1 MVSPILLVAVPL
13 GAAFLLPMADR
24 LGRPVARGLHL
35 LTLLFAG
42 GLALRWLAAFQA
54 GAPAELVTTG
64 GWPPPIG
71 ISLRFGVEEAVLVL
85 LAAVVAFVAA
95 LHLARREQASDVRGL
110 VIQLLLVTGSFGLI
124 MTRDLFN
131 VFVFLEISSI
141 ATYAVV
147 AFGKEREG
155 LEAGFKY
162 MVVGSAASIFVLL
175 GIALLYKAT
184 GTLNLDDM
192 LNRVHEVP
200 PAVAPL
206 LGGVLLLLATG
217 FLVET
222 KMWPFNGPAIDLYDG
237 VEPGVMAL
245 VVGTVVNAV
254 LWTFWKVMLLAGDA
268 WVSTVVMTVGM
279 VTFVVSNFLAIRQD
293 RVRRMLGYSSSAQLG
308 LLVFLLPL
316 VRDGHVPLLAAALLL
331 VNHTLAKAALLWLAG
346 LHGGE
351 TMEDWAGAFRGRVA
365 LGVTLLTSV
374 VAITGLPPFPG
385 FWGKWE
391 VVASLARSPF
401 AWWILPLLLG
411 SLFEFVYY
419 FGWLR
424 AMRPDEEEDAA
435 PAVSGAPFSLLEA
448 VAPLLMAGALLAW
461 GLWWTA
467 FMLPPDAVALL
478 GLGLLGLV
486 LLIVPGGVPRA
497 RAGLALA
504 GMVVTAWLVLPMKV
518 ELLLGTF
525 EGLFGAIVL
534 LGGILVALAGLGT
547 GDERQGHWGLLL
559 VLVASSLWI
568 LRAET
573 LLAFFAAWE
582 IMTWSSW
589 LLVRQGRRASRA
601 AWLYILFG
609 AGGGLAVLGGF
620 AVAMGAGVDWI
631 RGLGHL
637 SGLPALAAFTL
648 LAAGFLAK
656 AAAWGLHV
664 WAPGAYSES
673 PDTFTPFLSGVV
685 SKLPVFALMTVA
697 VRAGGEVLQSRV
709 LPVEPLHAIAWIG
722 GLTALGMTLLAVF
735 QEDMKR
741 LLAYSSVGQVAYAIV
756 GFAIL
761 SPLGWS
767 AALYQVVNHFLFKTM
782 LFLAIAGV
790 VYRTGARRFS
800 QLGGLITRMPV
811 SFVVVLV
818 GIIAVSGVPPLS
830 GFAAKWLLYQ
840 ALMEKG
846 WFFLTAV
853 MMFASVVAFPY
864 LFRLIH
870 SIFLGQLRGDLRET
884 REAPWPLLAA
894 QLVLLGLIMGLS
906 VFPGAFLAP
915 VDRVIAAAFG
925 GTGLHYGEWLVTGPL
940 GYLSGPGIMAL
951 VMALF
956 VVLFLFLFFAGPRPV
971 KVKQLD
977 IVYAGEVP
985 PPPEQVHV
993 AYDMFRHYKRA
1004 WEPVLR
1010 SWVVRFW
1017 NFVGETADGIAETG
1031 RKFYTGNGQT
1041 YLLYTLIFL
1050 AILGLAWVS
1059 AAPAGAAPAGSE
1071 ERAVAAGA
1079 CEPVLTPP
1087 AAAEPIEREPGAGG
1101 RFPAAAT
1108 LCPVGARAAE

>member
-1 MVSPILLVAVPL
+1 MSPILLVAVPL
-13 GAAFLLPMADR
+13 GAAFLLPIADR

-35 LTLLFAG
+35 LVLLFSA
-42 GLALRWLAAFQA
+42 GLALDWLAAFLH
-54 GAPAELVTTG
+54 GAPARLVTTG

-71 ISLRFGVEEAVLVL
+71 ISLRFGIEEAVLVL

-110 VIQLLLVTGSFGLI
+110 VIQLLLLTGSFGLI

-141 ATYAVV
+141 ATYAIV
-147 AFGKEREG
+147 AFGREREG

-192 LNRVHEVP
+192 LNRIHEVP
-200 PAVAPL
+200 PAFAPL
-206 LGGVLLLLATG
+206 LGGVLLVLATG

-268 WVSTVVMTVGM
+268 WVTTTVMTVGM
-279 VTFVVSNFLAIRQD
+279 VTFVVSNFLAIRQE

-316 VRDGHVPLLAAALLL
+316 VRDGYVPLLAAALLL

-351 TMEDWAGAFRGRVA
+351 RMEEWAGAFRGRVA
-365 LGVTLLTSV
+365 LGVTLLTAV

-401 AWWILPLLLG
+401 AWWIVPLLAG

-419 FGWLR
+419 FGWVR
-424 AMRPDEEEDAA
+424 SIRPDEEEGAEPAA
-435 PAVSGAPFSLLEA
+435 SGGPFSLLET

-467 FMLPPDAVALL
+467 FMLPPDAIALL

-486 LLIVPGGVPRA
+486 LLIVPGRVPRA
-497 RAGLALA
+497 RAALALGA
-504 GMVVTAWLVLPMKV
+504 LAVIAWLVLPARV
-518 ELLLGTF
+518 DLLLGTF

-547 GDERQGHWGLLL
+547 GDQRHGHWGLLL

-609 AGGGLAVLGGF
+609 AGGGLAVLAGF
-620 AVAMGAGVDWI
+620 ALALGAGVNTI
-631 RGLGHL
+631 HGLADL
-637 SGLPALAAFTL
+637 SGQVALASFSL

-656 AAAWGLHV
+656 AAAWGLHL
-664 WAPGAYSES
+664 WAPGAYGES
-673 PDTFTPFLSGVV
+673 PDGFTPFLSGVV

-697 VRAGGEVLQSRV
+697 VRAGGEALRLAA
-709 LPVEPLHAIAWIG
+709 LPVDPLHVVAWIG

-735 QEDMKR
+735 QENMKR

-756 GFAIL
+756 GLAIL

-790 VYRTGARRFS
+790 IHRTGARRFS

-840 ALMEKG
+840 ALIEKG
-846 WFFLTAV
+846 WLFLTVV

-870 SIFLGQLRGDLRET
+870 SIFLGQLRDDLRET

-894 QLVLLGLIMGLS
+894 EIVLLALIMGLS
-906 VFPGAFLAP
+906 VFPQAFLARA
-915 VDRVIAAAFG
+915 DRVCAAAFG
-925 GTGLHYGEWLVTGPL
+925 GAGLDYHGLFVEGPL

-951 VMALF
+951 VMVLF

-1017 NFVGETADGIAETG
+1017 NFVGELTEGIAETG
-1031 RKFYTGNGQT
+1031 RRFYTGNGQT
-1041 YLLYTLIFL
+1041 YLLYTVLFL
-1050 AILGLAWVS
+1050 ALLGLAWVS
-1059 AAPAGAAPAGSE
+1059 SAPAGAAPAGGE
-1071 ERAVAAGA
+1071 QRAVAADA
-1079 CEPVLTPP
+1079 CDP
-1087 AAAEPIEREPGAGG
+1087 ALAPETAPEPIEREPGAAAAA
-1101 RFPAAAT
+1101 PAAT